1 MKTMTLSMSSI
12 KLLSLLFN
20 LLEPG
25 KACYNIP
32 SLKKREMISKTIRYL
47 LNCTWIARVESRAGM
62 TKTRRILMRGGDG
75 TSHLSLLLGS
85 SGLVWLGSV
94 RREASWR
101 IGAKDILA
109 VLHTCNITK

>member
-1 MKTMTLSMSSI
+1 MD
-12 KLLSLLFN
+12 
-20 LLEPG
+20 
-25 KACYNIP
+25 
-32 SLKKREMISKTIRYL
+32 
-47 LNCTWIARVESRAGM
+47 SRAGM

-75 TSHLSLLLGS
+75 TSHLSLLFGS

-109 VLHTCNITK
+109 VLHMQYHKVTEALCDLRKPYPFTTTPKKKRFHFTLVFTAQLYLTLA